1 MVVLEVGMGGRMDCT
16 NVIETAITTGIT
28 LIDLEHTEILG
39 HTLSAI
45 AKEKGGIF
53 KKGVPAVVLDQDK
66 DAIDALKEC
75 AKETGRDWKEESTV
89 ECRIQIVKSSD
100 LPDIV
105 KDTDGTYL
113 LDNFTVAFYLTRNV
127 CDYFGIV
134 FREDWMKEV
143 KKTTSMAA
151 RCQHVKKGSLNCWI
165 DGAHTPKSM
174 QAAYKWFNQQLIDVK
189 EKKVLLFYCGRDKNC
204 DALLSS
210 LVQLPVD
217 EIVFTMVKHPKP
229 EYT

>member
-1 MVVLEVGMGGRMDCT
+1 MRKRQVGSGRKS
-16 NVIETAITTGIT
+16 
-28 LIDLEHTEILG
+28 EI
-39 HTLSAI
+39 S
-45 AKEKGGIF
+45 
-53 KKGVPAVVLDQDK
+53 
-66 DAIDALKEC
+66 EC
-75 AKETGRDWKEESTV
+75 Q
-89 ECRIQIVKSSD
+89 IQVVKSSD
-100 LPDIV
+100 LPEIM
-105 KDTDGTYL
+105 KDSDGTYL

-127 CDYFGIV
+127 CNSFGIV

-151 RCQHVKKGSLNCWI
+151 RCQHVRKGAFSCLI

-174 QAAYKWFNQQLIDVK
+174 QAACKWFNQQLMDVK
-189 EKKVLLFYCGRDKNC
+189 ENKMLLFYCGRDKNC

-210 LVQLPVD
+210 LVRLPID